1 MYNRRELVTLTL
13 AGLAAPIFN
22 AYVFTRGRDT
32 AVGVQTRSFRDLHRL
47 SGADPIDGVI
57 AALVSCRVHHCEL
70 FAPQIEPQFVMSH
83 GHHGMSS
90 MARQMMR
97 RELRK
102 WRLRAPES
110 QFRAIGQR
118 FEMAGIAIA
127 AFDYSPDASFSDE
140 EIDAGFVMAKALGAE
155 ILTASAAPDIA
166 ARIAPFADR
175 HRMVVALRGDAA
187 AADPNA
193 VGSVAS
199 ALRLSKWF
207 RLSLDIGD
215 LTAANVDPIAF
226 LRGQYRNVA
235 TLRLKDRRRNHGEN
249 RPWGQGDTPI
259 RDVLRLVRDENW
271 PIRGFVDYAYEGPA
285 APVDEV
291 KKCLAYAAEATT

>member
-1 MYNRRELVTLTL
+1 RAARTGARAGGVGDRGQGHGDRLPRRDHAARRPVRSQRPVRVALPHPRPRGPRHDATDGDRQAAKPERIGGHMYNRRELVTLTL

-70 FAPQIEPQFVMSH
+70 FAPQIEPQFVMPH

-193 VGSVAS
+193 VGSV
-199 ALRLSKWF
+199 
-207 RLSLDIGD
+207 
-215 LTAANVDPIAF
+215 
-226 LRGQYRNVA
+226 
-235 TLRLKDRRRNHGEN
+235 
-249 RPWGQGDTPI
+249 
-259 RDVLRLVRDENW
+259 
-271 PIRGFVDYAYEGPA
+271 
-285 APVDEV
+285 
-291 KKCLAYAAEATT
+291 